1 MKTSRRQLLTGAAV
15 SLAFLSLGGQAL
27 AQTAS
32 GKKTLIVFYSWSG
45 NTRFIAQEIQKQT
58 GADIFEVQLV
68 KPYPADYNTCVEQ
81 AKRDQEANAR
91 PQLANRVE
99 NMAQYDTILFGY
111 PNWWHSIPMHMAT
124 FLESYDLKGK
134 RIIPFCSHGGGG
146 LANTVDAIRALA
158 PESEI
163 GSALS
168 VYSRGRGSLPED
180 ITEWLKDNKV
190 L

>member
-68 KPYPADYNTCVEQ
+68 KPYPADYNACVEQ

-111 PNWWHSIPMHMAT
+111 PN
-124 FLESYDLKGK
+124 
-134 RIIPFCSHGGGG
+134 
-146 LANTVDAIRALA
+146 
-158 PESEI
+158 
-163 GSALS
+163 
-168 VYSRGRGSLPED
+168 
-180 ITEWLKDNKV
+180 
-190 L
+190 